1 MARQNFLTSYL
12 PMSSRAKRGGSIV
25 AIGAIALAGAALL
38 ANRRAAKAERDHP
51 ARGAFVTANGVRL
64 HYVERGSGSP
74 VVFLHGN
81 GGMVDDMLIS
91 GIVDHTSGSHRA
103 IVFDRPGFG
112 HSARPRGQ
120 PWGAEEQAALLPA
133 AFALLGIERPIV
145 VGHSWGTLV
154 ALALALNHPEQV
166 SRLVL
171 ASGYYYPTARADS
184 VLSMPAAS
192 PVLGDLI
199 CHTAAPI
206 LGELMAPGMI
216 KKMFAPQA
224 VTPRFEREFPV
235 GLTLRPSQIHAYS
248 QDTAHMI
255 SSAKALSGRYR
266 ELSCPVSIL
275 AGDADEI
282 VDFESQAVRLHNE
295 LPSSTLD
302 VFRGAG
308 HMIHHLDPARVARA
322 IGVAEA
328 HGTPKEDAGHTLYQR
343 EQTSS

>member
-1 MARQNFLTSYL
+1 
-12 PMSSRAKRGGSIV
+12 
-25 AIGAIALAGAALL
+25 
-38 ANRRAAKAERDHP
+38 
-51 ARGAFVTANGVRL
+51 
-64 HYVERGSGSP
+64 
-74 VVFLHGN
+74 
-81 GGMVDDMLIS
+81 MVDDMLIS
-91 GIVDHTSGSHRA
+91 GIVDHAAQSHRA

-112 HSARPRGQ
+112 HTARPRGHA
-120 PWGAEEQAALLPA
+120 WGAEEQAELLPA

-154 ALALALNHPEQV
+154 GLALALNHPEQV

-206 LGELMAPGMI
+206 LGELMAPSMI

-224 VTPRFEREFPV
+224 VTPRFDREFPV

-255 SSAKALSGRYR
+255 SCAKALSERYG

-295 LPSSTLD
+295 LPGSTLD

-308 HMIHHLDPARVARA
+308 HMIHHLDPARAARA
-322 IGVAEA
+322 IVVTENQ
-328 HGTPKEDAGHTLYQR
+328 GTPKADTGHLAPA
-343 EQTSS
+343 